1 MSNFQGTSVNYG
13 SMSSNDYKSALKEG
27 KQIIWGGDGYDLYD
41 YDEKT
46 GGRGKI
52 CSENGGSHA
61 MSVTDVTE
69 NGDLVVSSW
78 GNKYILDTSNSNSQ
92 DVTIIDL
99 DI

>member
-1 MSNFQGTSVNYG
+1 
-13 SMSSNDYKSALKEG
+13 
-27 KQIIWGGDGYDLYD
+27 
-41 YDEKT
+41 
-46 GGRGKI
+46 
-52 CSENGGSHA
+52 